1 MKQIVFALILGVIG
15 STTFAETVRIN
26 TRPDGNVTFDVSVSG
41 PTRISVTDNRISN
54 ILQASSNFEMSNDED
69 TGDVFLRFA
78 GGQPSEES
86 GYIITETGHTVG
98 FVMRPKMDLDNQTVL
113 ITINGIPPSGGAHAA
128 SAAADDTPGFV
139 VDGGSGGASSRTAQ
153 LVDVTRHAFASKI
166 GLRSAGDQKVGA
178 FGSVTSGGLIAHIQ
192 VASAPNSIP
201 PLAQN
206 FYRSSRTMAVF
217 VDDVVSSN
225 KVWVV
230 IVESRS

>member
-1 MKQIVFALILGVIG
+1 MNRFFAIFILCLSGTSVL
-15 STTFAETVRIN
+15 AETVRIN

-113 ITINGIPPSGGAHAA
+113 ITINGIDQPDAVQAASSPSG
-128 SAAADDTPGFV
+128 DDLGFV
-139 VDGGSGGASSRTAQ
+139 VDAGGGASSRTSQ
-153 LVDVTRHAFASKI
+153 LVDLTRQAFASKV
-166 GLRSAGDQKVGA
+166 GLRSAGDQKTGA
-178 FGSVTSGGLIAHIQ
+178 FASFTSGGLIAHIQ
-192 VASAPNSIP
+192 VARAPNAVP
-201 PLAQN
+201 PLPQN

-217 VDDVVSSN
+217 VDDVATNN